1 MFVCFAFR
9 TEQGYNETKMR
20 KVFSHLSAI
29 IAPKDIDTTKI
40 EYQEFETAIVQL
52 GYTID
57 TLMLAVMHPCDKMVI
72 RCGWEQIQIPCVNIF
87 RASRTSE
94 GYCCSFNYK
103 SDVK

>member
-1 MFVCFAFR
+1 M
-9 TEQGYNETKMR
+9 K

-29 IAPKDIDTTKI
+29 IDPIDIDTTKI

-57 TLMLAVMHPCDKMVI
+57 TLMLALMHPCDKMLI
-72 RCGWEQIQIPCVNIF
+72 RCGLKQIQIPCEKLF